1 MARIP
6 RASRGAAPV
15 LLLLLAALVSV
26 MLLPLAHAAP
36 EVTITRFKQ
45 YPKKLFY
52 FDDSEV
58 VLMHESDSSLQRS
71 TNEGKT
77 WSQVEQVTE
86 VFKVIEHPFSKE
98 IAFVIGK
105 HKKHWVTHNRGESWL
120 SFETGREA
128 TRSSS
133 PLSFHATQPDWIL
146 FQGTACEKGGGIKW
160 PWGSSQTCWDETF
173 YTKDAFRTEAR
184 KMLALTSECKFAR
197 TKKEVEA
204 PESLIFCVAFSAKA
218 EDGQQKY
225 EDARLFQ
232 SQDWFE
238 SKEYVDLGI
247 GKQARGVVGM
257 GIVSKFMVVAVKSP
271 GEGKDGNANPMQLYV
286 STDGKAWNQ
295 AQFPHSVLP
304 DLVENAYT
312 IVESTTHSLAIDVL
326 SSNKGIGNLFV
337 SSSHG
342 TQFVQSLMDTN
353 RNERGIVDY
362 EQIYGLEGVG
372 IANAVVNREEVI
384 GGAVKELFSWISYD
398 DGSSW
403 TNIKPPAKKLDGSNW
418 DCNLDDPASCSLHLH
433 SVSDRKNLGDVFSST
448 APGYVMGV
456 GSVGSH
462 LLPYDQC
469 ETFLST
475 DAGLNWRM
483 VHDGAHLYE
492 FGDQGSVLVMVDDEQ
507 ATDHVD
513 YTFDGGQTWKELDL
527 GIKVRALVLTTIP
540 DSTSQKFLLLG
551 QAMRGDATGGR
562 FVTIFLDFAGT
573 QPRQCGNGDTE
584 IWYARSTSESECLMG
599 HKQWYARRKL
609 DAKCYMGNKFEDPVG
624 HEENCK
630 CTKADYECDF
640 NYVLQDGKCVA
651 AGPETVPPGAC
662 KNPGEKYMGSSGY
675 RKIPGNTCEGG
686 VKLDDKVQKDCTGT
700 RKPEDNGKVSSVVH
714 SFEAKVLR
722 HNYFANSLTIL
733 LHMSDGSA
741 WQSSNEGYSWTQ
753 LEKDTKFLSI
763 IMHPFDDQ
771 RAYLLTEGKNIWYTT
786 DRGGSWNT
794 FTVPEDPNNL
804 GIPVFDF
811 HPEKSDR
818 LIFTGSVDCQSEV
831 SSSCRAKAFY
841 TEDHGRRWKEIESYI
856 KSCQWARDT
865 QLKVDDRMI
874 ICESYKDK
882 KGSQRRPE
890 NNQMQLIAGGNY
902 YRNKD
907 VLFDSV
913 VGWTTF
919 SEFLFVAELKDRMS
933 LTLQVSLDSKQ
944 WAEAQFPPGLRVE
957 NHAYTILESNTHAVF
972 LHMTMN
978 AKQGSEWGSIYKSN
992 SNGTYY
998 SLSVEHVNRNS
1009 KGYVDFEKM
1018 IGLDGIAMVN
1028 IVANPDHADIAGK
1041 KKLQSRITHNDGGR
1055 WTPLTPPAKDSL
1067 GQAYKC
1073 DTTACGLH
1081 VHGYTAR
1088 RDPKAT
1094 YSSPSA
1100 VGFMLAVGNVGEE
1113 LAAYEDSDIF
1123 LTRDGGSTWQE
1134 VHKDAHMWEYGDSG
1148 SILVLV
1154 NDEGPTDHILF
1165 SIDQGLSW
1173 NTYTFG
1179 ERLRVQTIQTVP
1191 QDTSRRFFLIG
1202 QRPSDKDRSVLIHLD
1217 FSHVFTRRCDYDA
1230 QNPNN
1235 DDYELWSPAEN
1246 RKEEC
1251 LFGRRMFYH
1260 RRIRDR
1266 ECYVGEK
1273 IEQLHSIERGCTC
1286 TAADFECEF
1295 NYYRDSS
1302 GKCVLVDGASPLDKS
1317 TEAETCIGFNSTWYE
1332 RTAYRKIP
1340 YSSCIDGETLD
1351 RGLPHACPGLVGA
1364 RLGGLFWA
1372 SIVLL
1377 PFACAA
1383 LGGYWWYAKAGG
1395 RPGAIR
1401 LGEHR
1406 AYGGDRSSGL
1416 STAVNVLASVPYF
1429 LLGLI
1434 SAGWS
1439 ALERHVPALDRFS
1452 LQRRR
1457 APYRA
1462 VPIDDDAE
1470 LLGEYE
1476 DD

>member
-6 RASRGAAPV
+6 RATRGAAPAMM
-15 LLLLLAALVSV
+15 LLLGAIVGV
-26 MLLPLAHAAP
+26 MLLPLVHAAP
-36 EVTITRFKQ
+36 EVTTTRFKQ
-45 YPKKLFY
+45 FPKKLFY
-52 FDDSEV
+52 FDDSPV
-58 VLMHESDSSLQRS
+58 VLLHESDSSLQRS

-77 WSQVEQVTE
+77 WSPVEQVTE
-86 VFKVIEHPFSKE
+86 VFKLIEHPFSKE

-105 HKKHWVTHNRGESWL
+105 NQKHWVTHDRGETWL
-120 SFETGREA
+120 SFETERMASRSA
-128 TRSSS
+128 T
-133 PLSFHATQPDWIL
+133 PLSFHAKQPDWIL
-146 FQGTACEKGGGIKW
+146 FQGTACEKGTGIKW
-160 PWGSSQTCWDETF
+160 PWGDSQTCWDETY
-173 YTKDAFRTEAR
+173 YTKDAFRTDAR

-197 TKKEVEA
+197 SNKEVEA
-204 PESLIFCVAFSAKA
+204 PESLIFCIAFSAKP
-218 EDGQQKY
+218 EGGQKKY
-225 EDARLFQ
+225 DEARLFQ
-232 SQDWFE
+232 SQDWFQN
-238 SKEYVDLGI
+238 KEYVDLGI
-247 GKQARGVVGM
+247 GKQARGVVGL

-271 GEGKDGNANPMQLYV
+271 GAASKRANNDPMQLFV
-286 STDGKAWNQ
+286 STDGKSWNQ
-295 AQFPHSVLP
+295 AQFPHSILP

-326 SSNKGIGNLFV
+326 SSRKGMGTLFV

-342 TQFVQSLMDTN
+342 TQFVQSLRDTN

-372 IANAVVNREEVI
+372 IANTVVNKDEVL
-384 GGAVKELFSWISYD
+384 GGFDKKLFSWISYD

-403 TNIKPPAKKLDGSNW
+403 TNIKPPPKKVDGTNW
-418 DCNLDDPASCSLHLH
+418 DCDLSEPESCSLHLH
-433 SVSDRKNLGDVFSST
+433 SVSDRKNLGNVFSST
-448 APGYVMGV
+448 APGYIMGV

-513 YTFDGGQTWKELDL
+513 YSFDGGQNWQKLDL
-527 GIKVRALVLTTIP
+527 GMKIRALVLTTIP
-540 DSTSQKFLLLG
+540 DSTSQKFLALG
-551 QAMRGDATGGR
+551 QAMRGDSSGGR
-562 FVTIFLDFAGT
+562 FVTIFLDFADT
-573 QPRQCGNGDTE
+573 QPRQCGEDDKE
-584 IWYARSTSESECLMG
+584 IWYARSTSDSECLMG

-630 CTKADYECDF
+630 CTEADYECDF
-640 NYVLQDGKCVA
+640 NYVLQNGKCVA
-651 AGPETVPPGAC
+651 AGPETVPAGVCKDPGD
-662 KNPGEKYMGSSGY
+662 KYLGSSGY
-675 RKIPGNTCEGG
+675 RKIPGNTCEDG
-686 VKLDDKVQKDCTGT
+686 VQLDKKIQKDCKGT
-700 RKPEDNGKVSSVVH
+700 HQPEDSGKVSSVVH
-714 SFEAKVLR
+714 PFEAKVLR

-733 LHMSDGSA
+733 LHLSDGSV

-753 LEKDTKFLSI
+753 LEKGTKFLAV

-771 RAYLLTEGKNIWYTT
+771 RAYLLTESRKVWYTT

-794 FTVPEDPNNL
+794 FNVPDDPNNL

-818 LIFTGSVDCQSEV
+818 LIFTGAVDCQSEV
-831 SSSCRAKAFY
+831 SNNCRARASY
-841 TEDHGRRWKEIESYI
+841 TDDHGRRWYDIESYI

-865 QLKVDDRMI
+865 QLKVDDTMI
-874 ICESYKDK
+874 ICESYRQK
-882 KGSQRRPE
+882 KGSQRRLE
-890 NNQMQLIAGGNY
+890 DKQIQLVAGRNY
-902 YRNKD
+902 YRKTD

-919 SEFLFVAELKDRMS
+919 AEYLLVAELKDRLS
-933 LTLQVSLDSKQ
+933 LSLQVSLDSKQ
-944 WAEAQFPPGLRVE
+944 WAEAQFPPGLNLG

-998 SLSVEHVNRNS
+998 SLAVEHVNRND

-1041 KKLQSRITHNDGGR
+1041 KKLQSRITHNDGGL

-1073 DTTACGLH
+1073 DTTACALH

-1094 YSSPSA
+1094 YSSPAA

-1113 LAAYEDSDIF
+1113 LAAYDDSDIF

-1154 NDEGPTDHILF
+1154 NDEGPTDHVLF
-1165 SIDQGLSW
+1165 SIDQGISW
-1173 NTYTFG
+1173 NTHTFG

-1191 QDTSRRFFLIG
+1191 QDTSRRFFLYG
-1202 QRPSDKDRSVLIHLD
+1202 QRPGDKDRSVLIHLD
-1217 FSHVFTRRCDYDA
+1217 FSNVLTRKCKYDA

-1235 DDYELWSPAEN
+1235 DDYELWSPAES

-1273 IEQLHSIERGCTC
+1273 IEQLHKIEKGCEC

-1295 NYYRDSS
+1295 NHYRNSD
-1302 GKCVLVDGASPLDKS
+1302 GKCVLVDGANPLDKS

-1340 YSSCIDGETLD
+1340 YSSCEGGERMD
-1351 RGLPHACPGLVGA
+1351 RGVSHSCPGLVGA
-1364 RLGGLFWA
+1364 GLGGLFWA

-1383 LGGYWWYAKAGG
+1383 LGGYWWYTKSG
-1395 RPGAIR
+1395 RPGVIR

-1406 AYGGDRSSGL
+1406 AFGADSSSGL
-1416 STAVNVLASVPYF
+1416 NAALNVLASVPYF

-1439 ALERHVPALDRFS
+1439 ALERRIPALDRIS
-1452 LQRRR
+1452 LRRRR
-1457 APYRA
+1457 APYRT
-1462 VPIDDDAE
+1462 VPMDDDAE

-1476 DD
+1476 DE